1 MEQIKYF
8 FENSTIHGLFY
19 ISSTRKC
26 SKLFWTIVVITG
38 FSCAFT
44 LIQQAF
50 DIWNESPIS
59 TTLEILPISRITFPN
74 VTVCPPKNSV
84 LDLNFDLQ
92 LAEKNKMDDYLR
104 NKILDYILDIEEG
117 FYENLVANLKKVNDP
132 RQFYDWYHGY
142 AKISYPY
149 HDENTGKLWY
159 FVHTSASVGNISVD
173 SRKEIEQKDVKIQYR
188 FEIDVPE
195 SDAPLKFII
204 DGMKIT
210 NNFTFECFNCTITD
224 NDDVATDLGSF
235 KINRGNKI
243 FIDPGKR

>member
-104 NKILDYILDIEEG
+104 NKRGIAKSSFVCEG
-117 FYENLVANLKKVNDP
+117 AP
-132 RQFYDWYHGY
+132 
-142 AKISYPY
+142 KI
-149 HDENTGKLWY
+149 
-159 FVHTSASVGNISVD
+159 
-173 SRKEIEQKDVKIQYR
+173 
-188 FEIDVPE
+188 
-195 SDAPLKFII
+195 APSGRNEPKFC
-204 DGMKIT
+204 M
-210 NNFTFECFNCTITD
+210 
-224 NDDVATDLGSF
+224 
-235 KINRGNKI
+235 
-243 FIDPGKR
+243 